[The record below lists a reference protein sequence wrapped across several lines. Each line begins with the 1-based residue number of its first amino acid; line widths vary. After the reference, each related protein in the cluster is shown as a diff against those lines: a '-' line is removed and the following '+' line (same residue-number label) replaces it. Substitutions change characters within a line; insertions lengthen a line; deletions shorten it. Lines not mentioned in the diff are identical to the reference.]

1 MMTEYEARKLSESM
15 HNELNAGP
23 RAVWQCI
30 AGLLFVIGIVL
41 AGAVFP
47 PTVDRSLEVNA
58 PAGSQAAA
66 VTRSDLD
73 ARDHARAET
82 QSRAGAAR
90 DSLPLISTSA
100 PGTK

>member
-47 PTVDRSLEVNA
+47 PTVDRSLEAKA
-58 PAGSQAAA
+58 PAGSQAA
-66 VTRSDLD
+66 VTRTDLD

-82 QSRAGAAR
+82 QSRAVAAR
-90 DSLPLISTSA
+90 DSLSLISTSA